1 MLRTIALAVLL
12 VVAGSVPAHAE
23 PITIALFGAPFAAT
37 FFGGV
42 VTFAI
47 TTALSMGVSLL
58 ASSIMGDQQQRQQQA
73 RPGIQLDV
81 QIGDANPVAFPVGYT
96 ATGGTRRYIGTWGQS
111 GETPNA
117 YLTDVIQISD
127 LPLPGQPG
135 IIINGQKCTIDW
147 NAAPTEQGY
156 PVTDFRVEGVDHL
169 WVQYVDGTQTA
180 ANTFLVSKFS
190 THPERPWR
198 PAMVGL
204 GCSYVIVTTLFNRDL
219 FSSNPTCIIEPP
231 IAPMYDIRKDSS
243 EGGFGSHRWDDPS
256 TWEPSKN
263 NVVIAYNLIRGIRY
277 INPITDEVEW
287 IYGGQNLPAFQ
298 LPAASVMAAANEC
311 DALREN
317 ADGTFEAQFQ
327 CGTEIRGDIEPLSV
341 VQELMKGCAGRIAEV
356 GGIFKFLVGA
366 PGSAVYSFTDDDILV
381 TRGQSYAPF
390 PQLDATHNG
399 IEATYPEPAEG
410 WKQKDA
416 PARYSSALELEDGE
430 RRLATGVNFS
440 VVPYAVQVQHL
451 MRLMIEEERRF
462 RQHSFFLPPEAWVLE
477 PGVDVVSW
485 TSARNGYV
493 NKKFLVVHARG
504 SRSANQLVQLKEI
517 EPGDYGWSSAYQ
529 MPMAVGSTL
538 IVRAPVQPMVGWQA
552 FPATFFD
559 DLAAGRWPT
568 IEVRCDGNQVD
579 VRAIRVTVRLF
590 SSGAIVFDGELPY
603 GTPAPGPK
611 SYVLNAVFL
620 PNTTY
625 EVAGV
630 YVPFSGRRTEQS
642 AWIAVTTP
650 DVNLAQYQLEAW
662 IKERVTNLVDVNEDR
677 FGRLEAGM
685 ARMAAIAAQ
694 RLLTDNVLKGET
706 AKHVARMELRVGK
719 ANAFIEEVRLLVAAA
734 DASFAQYKLD
744 IGAIL
749 DGPTGLQARVT
760 QQGTAL
766 SDLTGSF
773 GDFQTAINAQL
784 NTPTTGLA
792 ARVNAQGTALTTLD
806 SAFGTFKNTTEVEL
820 YGPSGT
826 TGLKASVTQ
835 HGSAIATLNGQVGAS
850 WGITTDVNG
859 YVSGIKLINNGAA
872 ISAFYV
878 IADKF
883 IVAMPGVGGAIPFVV
898 GTIGGISRVGIT
910 GDLILD
916 GTFYGNRIVAGSV
929 DALQIAENGVP
940 VGKLAANAATRLYT
954 YGIRAAPAAYNNS
967 GQWVDITW
975 TDAINVPEAGVL
987 TINGTLAFRSVVVG
1001 GGGVSP
1007 SQSAEKY
1014 LWVRILINGAE
1025 VQQIEYRP
1033 GPTSDPQITHASNY
1047 ACPIIYT
1054 TSVTTGV
1061 YQVVV
1066 QAFTRNNSN
1075 TVQNVYGCVPYAGGI
1090 TVFFARKSILNS

>member
-1 MLRTIALAVLL
+1 MLQILALAALL
-12 VVAGSVPAHAE
+12 VIAGSVPAHAE
-23 PITIALFGAPFAAT
+23 PITIALFGSVFASS
-37 FFGGV
+37 FLGGV

-47 TTALSMGVSLL
+47 TSVFSMGVSLL
-58 ASSIMGDQQQRQQQA
+58 ASAILGDQQQQQQRA
-73 RPGIQLDV
+73 TPGIQLDV
-81 QIGDANPVAFPVGYT
+81 QMGDANPVAFPVGYT

-156 PVTDFRVEGVDHL
+156 PVADFRVEGVDYL
-169 WVQYVDGTQTA
+169 WVQYVDGTQSTA
-180 ANTFLVSKFS
+180 NAFLAEKFAA
-190 THPERPWR
+190 HPERPWTYG
-198 PAMVGL
+198 MIGL
-204 GCSYVIVTTLFNRDL
+204 GCPYVIVTTLFNRDL
-219 FSSNPTCIIEPP
+219 FSSNPTCVIEPP
-231 IAPMYDIRKDSS
+231 IAPMYDVRKDST
-243 EGGFGSHRWDDPS
+243 EGGFGPHRWDDPS

-263 NVVIAYNLIRGIRY
+263 NVVIAYNVIRGIRY
-277 INPITDEVEW
+277 INPITAEVEW

-317 ADGTFEAQFQ
+317 ADGTFEPQFQ

-381 TRGQSYAPF
+381 TRSQSYAPF
-390 PQLDATHNG
+390 PQLDSTHNG

-430 RRLATGVNFS
+430 RRLATGVNFT

-517 EPGDYGWSSAYQ
+517 EPGDYGWSSAYE
-529 MPMAVGSTL
+529 MPTAVGSTL

-579 VRAIRVTVRLF
+579 VRAIRVTVRLL
-590 SSGAIVFDGELPY
+590 SSGAVVFDGELPY

-625 EVAGV
+625 EVAGIF
-630 YVPFSGRRTEQS
+630 VPFSSRRTEQS
-642 AWIAVTTP
+642 SWITVTTP
-650 DVNLAQYQLEAW
+650 DVSLAQYQLEAW
-662 IKERVTNLVDVNEDR
+662 IKERVTDVVDVNEDR
-677 FGRLEAGM
+677 FSQLEAGM

-694 RLLTDNVLKGET
+694 RLLTDNVLKGEV
-706 AKHVARMELRVGK
+706 AKQVERMELRVGK
-719 ANAFIEEVRLLVAAA
+719 SNAFIEEVRLLVVSA
-734 DASFAQYKLD
+734 DESFAQYKLD
-744 IGAIL
+744 IGSIL
-749 DGPTGLQARVT
+749 DGPTGLKARVT
-760 QQGTAL
+760 QQGT
-766 SDLTGSF
+766 T
-773 GDFQTAINAQL
+773 
-784 NTPTTGLA
+784 
-792 ARVNAQGTALTTLD
+792 LTTLD
-806 SAFGTFKNTTEVEL
+806 SAFGTFKDTTEVEL

-835 HGSAIATLNGQVGAS
+835 HGSAIATLEGQVAGS
-850 WGITTDVNG
+850 WGVDIDVNG
-859 YVSGIKLINNGAA
+859 YVTGIKLINAGSA

-878 IADKF
+878 VADKF
-883 IVAMPGVGGAIPFVV
+883 IVAQPGVGGAIPFVV
-898 GTIGGISRVGIT
+898 GTIGGVTRVGIT

-916 GTFYGNRIVAGSV
+916 GTFYGSRIIAGTV
-929 DALQIAENGVP
+929 DALQLAQNGVT
-940 VGKLAANAATRLYT
+940 VDKIAYNAATK
-954 YGIRAAPAAYNNS
+954 IRTFAAGAITLPTRDGVFGGAPYAFGVWSESQWGRTLLASSGYFNLPVGATVTIVASFAAHSNPS
-967 GQWVDITW
+967 G
-975 TDAINVPEAGVL
+975 AGPVYV
-987 TINGTLAFRSVVVG
+987 GT
-1001 GGGVSP
+1001 SP
-1007 SQSAEKY
+1007 SAGNVTKASENRIEFSVYVDGVFAGAADDDPVITSGFLNVNPFTPYPQQSKY
-1014 LWVRILINGAE
+1014 SRDLFIPVELAAGAHIVELRARWRSNGEINYGPIVDFAGAVLLIN
-1025 VQQIEYRP
+1025 
-1033 GPTSDPQITHASNY
+1033 HK
-1047 ACPIIYT
+1047 T
-1054 TSVTTGV
+1054 TV
-1061 YQVVV
+1061 
-1066 QAFTRNNSN
+1066 N
-1075 TVQNVYGCVPYAGGI
+1075 
-1090 TVFFARKSILNS
+1090 